1 MMLCTPRMTEI
12 PVYCSLLVK
21 YNLGSHSCN
30 ISLGYLG
37 EISLKT
43 YPDVNHLWNLCSYH
57 ILNLQNKTCRKTC
70 WTNGYLIFFQLKK
83 KKKKDWKIKKRKQVE
98 QPTSHEN
105 IVRRD
110 TGNRGTQK
118 WGGKKK
124 SNSDVIIVKSTTIMQ
139 ENRISHVQRTDNIL
153 MRSTKDW

>member
-1 MMLCTPRMTEI
+1 MVSGFHKAMFLVVAIVKFMMLCTPRMTEI

-30 ISLGYLG
+30 VSLGYLG

-70 WTNGYLIFFQLKK
+70 
-83 KKKKDWKIKKRKQVE
+83 
-98 QPTSHEN
+98 
-105 IVRRD
+105 
-110 TGNRGTQK
+110 
-118 WGGKKK
+118 
-124 SNSDVIIVKSTTIMQ
+124 
-139 ENRISHVQRTDNIL
+139 
-153 MRSTKDW
+153 

>member
-1 MMLCTPRMTEI
+1 MYNNFIQGKCYGFWVSQACFSCGSSEVYDAMHTENDG
-12 PVYCSLLVK
+12 YSRLCSLMVK

-70 WTNGYLIFFQLKK
+70 WTNGYLIFFQ
-83 KKKKDWKIKKRKQVE
+83 
-98 QPTSHEN
+98 
-105 IVRRD
+105 
-110 TGNRGTQK
+110 
-118 WGGKKK
+118 
-124 SNSDVIIVKSTTIMQ
+124 
-139 ENRISHVQRTDNIL
+139 
-153 MRSTKDW
+153 